1 MGKQYNKSIKKKR
14 RVAYHKRKNAKVAKP
29 TKSAKK

>member
-14 RVAYHKRKNAKVAKP
+14 RVAYHKRKNAKVAKT